1 MNQYHFQRSFS
12 EDPTISK
19 RLFNLL
25 ETIFPGL
32 SSLAEIGRVLGASW
46 EVAST
51 PFIRFHGD
59 IAITHVGVLEIPM
72 QLMGQ
77 TVTVGGIHGVCTHP
91 EFRHRGYYREVMA
104 EVLEYCDRRYT
115 TLVLT
120 TLQPEFYEPFGF
132 RVVKEHV
139 FITKCNV
146 TGSTAGWR
154 SLNTS
159 DPEDIKLLHRLLETR
174 TPVSNVA
181 GIVGE
186 KSLFC
191 VNEGNRPLHYIED
204 LDLIVC
210 LEIEDTQLRLFDL
223 VGTSI
228 PTLAVL
234 LERIPQHIEEVVIYF
249 SPDRLD
255 ANFQAFPHVLDQAWL
270 MVRGA
275 FAAEGQ
281 QFMLPRSAR
290 C

>member
-1 MNQYHFQRSFS
+1 MSQHRFKRSFCA
-12 EDPTISK
+12 DPTLSK
-19 RLFNLL
+19 RLFSLL
-25 ETIFPGL
+25 EIVFPGV
-32 SSLAEIGRVLGASW
+32 SRAAAVGRVLGAPW

-51 PFIRFHGD
+51 PFIRFHED

-72 QLMGQ
+72 CIMGQ
-77 TVTVGGIHGVCTHP
+77 TITVGGIHGVCTHP
-91 EFRHRGYYREVMA
+91 EFRRRGYYREVMA

-120 TLQPEFYEPFGF
+120 TLQPELYEPFGF

-139 FITKCNV
+139 FITKCNSA
-146 TGSTAGWR
+146 GSTASWR

-174 TPVSNVA
+174 TPVSNVV

-191 VNEGNRPLHYIED
+191 VNEGTRPLHYIED

-234 LERIPQHIEEVVIYF
+234 LEKIPQHIEEVVIYF

-255 ANFQAFPHVLDQAWL
+255 ANFQAFPHVLDEAWL

-275 FAAEGQ
+275 FAPENY